1 MAITSLSAQY
11 ISASFQNLVQ
21 VSSSGQLFDG
31 AGNQIT
37 NLTASFAVTASYA
50 LNAGTGTSIDTGS
63 FATTGSNVFN
73 GSQTVNG
80 DLIVTGSITAY
91 QYVVSS
97 SVINETIVFS
107 SGSTIFGNDAND
119 THTFEGSIIM
129 SGSANISSASYID
142 LLPLSNSLAPA
153 YSEGRF
159 YYNSEYGALTVY
171 NDEADISLQ
180 VGQEFYIRVK
190 NNSLTQIDDG
200 TPCYIVGANG
210 TNILVDAVTAP
221 IHTGS
226 FNFENHIIG
235 VATHDIAGN
244 GFGYLTTQGLV
255 RGVDTD
261 GWTVGDKLYLQTGSA
276 GTAKSYLRN
285 TPPPFPYDIVEIGY
299 VTRVNV
305 SQGEFYV
312 LPKEPTHFGNIS
324 GLSGSYTSEVG
335 DLWVYQPN
343 NAWTHTRD
351 LTGSY
356 SVKGTWNVTGSLTV
370 TGSSTFKVIGPSEF
384 TGSVAINGTLSAP
397 AATITAQSVTA
408 SLFGTASYAVN
419 SLTASYALSGGS
431 GGTSATV
438 ATAQT
443 GSVTGTTSETLIQT
457 LTIPANTLTTNDFAR
472 FSTKIFATNSN
483 NYTVALYINSA
494 NTLNGSEKNI
504 TTLPVNSVIKFVVP
518 TRTIAVNNVTTDTN
532 WISENSQVQDPF
544 QGTSA
549 LAHASSSIDWTTT
562 QYALVSV
569 TPQNAGDSF
578 ICRGTYFEKI

>member
-50 LNAGTGTSIDTGS
+50 LNAGTGTSINTGS
-63 FATTGSNVFN
+63 FATTGSNAFN
-73 GSQTVNG
+73 GSQTITGN
-80 DLIVTGSITAY
+80 LIVTGSLTA
-91 QYVVSS
+91 
-97 SVINETIVFS
+97 T
-107 SGSTIFGNDAND
+107 A
-119 THTFEGSIIM
+119 
-129 SGSANISSASYID
+129 
-142 LLPLSNSLAPA
+142 
-153 YSEGRF
+153 
-159 YYNSEYGALTVY
+159 
-171 NDEADISLQ
+171 
-180 VGQEFYIRVK
+180 
-190 NNSLTQIDDG
+190 
-200 TPCYIVGANG
+200 
-210 TNILVDAVTAP
+210 AVTASLVSASAGLITDNIQFNTNTSTAVAP
-221 IHTGS
+221 GQLAWNNSDGTLDLGMKGGTVVQQIGQEIFYEVRNETLSTIDNGTVLYATGVTVGS
-226 FNFENHIIG
+226 GRITAAPFTADGSVREVRLLGMATENISNG
-235 VATHDIAGN
+235 VN
-244 GFGYLTTQGLV
+244 GFV
-255 RGVDTD
+255 
-261 GWTVGDKLYLQTGSA
+261 
-276 GTAKSYLRN
+276 
-285 TPPPFPYDIVEIGY
+285 
-299 VTRVNV
+299 
-305 SQGEFYV
+305 
-312 LPKEPTHFGNIS
+312 THFGYVRGSVSTPLDTRGNVASSIAVGDETWAVGDILYAHPTVAGKLTNVRPKHEIS
-324 GLSGSYTSEVG
+324 IAIIIVRHQTVGVVFVRPASYGHLDDIHDVSINTGSLATGDLLIYNSGS
-335 DLWVYQPN
+335 DLWTNSNQ
-343 NAWTHTRD
+343 
-351 LTGSY
+351 LSGSY
-356 SVKGTWNVTGSLTV
+356 SVKGIWNVTGSLTV

-443 GSVTGTTSETLIQT
+443 GSVSSTTSETLIQT
-457 LTIPANTLTTNDFAR
+457 LTIPANTLATDNFAR
-472 FSTKIFATNSN
+472 ISTKIFATNSS

-504 TTLPVNSVIKFVVP
+504 TTLPVNSAIKFVVP
-518 TRTIAVNNVTTDTN
+518 TRTIAVNNVTTNTN
-532 WISENSQVQDPF
+532 WISENTQGQEPF

>member
-50 LNAGTGTSIDTGS
+50 LNAGTGTSINTGS
-63 FATTGSNVFN
+63 FATTGSNAFN
-73 GSQTVNG
+73 GSQTITGN
-80 DLIVTGSITAY
+80 LIVTGSLTA
-91 QYVVSS
+91 
-97 SVINETIVFS
+97 T
-107 SGSTIFGNDAND
+107 A
-119 THTFEGSIIM
+119 
-129 SGSANISSASYID
+129 
-142 LLPLSNSLAPA
+142 
-153 YSEGRF
+153 
-159 YYNSEYGALTVY
+159 
-171 NDEADISLQ
+171 
-180 VGQEFYIRVK
+180 
-190 NNSLTQIDDG
+190 
-200 TPCYIVGANG
+200 
-210 TNILVDAVTAP
+210 AVTASLVSASAGLITDNIQFNTNTSTAVAP
-221 IHTGS
+221 GQLAWNNSDGTLDLGMKGGTVVQQIGQEIFYEVRNETLSTIDNGTVLYANGVTVGS
-226 FNFENHIIG
+226 SRITAAPFTADGSVREVRLLGMATENISNG
-235 VATHDIAGN
+235 VN
-244 GFGYLTTQGLV
+244 GFV
-255 RGVDTD
+255 
-261 GWTVGDKLYLQTGSA
+261 
-276 GTAKSYLRN
+276 
-285 TPPPFPYDIVEIGY
+285 
-299 VTRVNV
+299 
-305 SQGEFYV
+305 
-312 LPKEPTHFGNIS
+312 THFGYVRGSVSTPLDTRGNVASSIAVGDETWAVGDILYAHPTVAGKLTNVRPKHEIS
-324 GLSGSYTSEVG
+324 VAIIIVRHQNVGKVFVRPASYGHLDDTHDVSINTGSLATGDLLIYNSGS
-335 DLWVYQPN
+335 DLWTNSKQ
-343 NAWTHTRD
+343 
-351 LTGSY
+351 LSGSY
-356 SVKGTWNVTGSLTV
+356 SVKGIWNVTGSLTV

-443 GSVTGTTSETLIQT
+443 GSVSSTTSETLIQT
-457 LTIPANTLTTNDFAR
+457 LTIPANTLATDNFAR
-472 FSTKIFATNSN
+472 ISTKIFATNSS

-504 TTLPVNSVIKFVVP
+504 TTLSVNSAIKFVVP
-518 TRTIAVNNVTTDTN
+518 TRTIAVNNVTTNTN
-532 WISENSQVQDPF
+532 WISENTQVQEPF

>member
-50 LNAGTGTSIDTGS
+50 LNAGTSIDTGS

-107 SGSTIFGNDAND
+107 SGSTIFGNDIAD
-119 THTFEGSIIM
+119 THTFTGSLYM
-129 SGSANISSASYID
+129 SGSIYTPESIHFYTTASAV
-142 LLPLSNSLAPA
+142 
-153 YSEGRF
+153 
-159 YYNSEYGALTVY
+159 T
-171 NDEADISLQ
+171 Q
-180 VGQEFYIRVK
+180 VGQ
-190 NNSLTQIDDG
+190 LGWDDG
-200 TPCYIVGANG
+200 HGTLDLMLKGGNVNVELGQENVVLVYNGNGTSFNKGEVVFVSGSQGNRPSVNRAIATSDGYSATTLGFAAETIAPGEEGFVTTFGFINNINTSGSIGGAPVWLSPTVSGSWTTTKPVAPDHTVLLGYIVR
-210 TNILVDAVTAP
+210 VSP
-221 IHTGS
+221 
-226 FNFENHIIG
+226 
-235 VATHDIAGN
+235 
-244 GFGYLTTQGLV
+244 
-255 RGVDTD
+255 
-261 GWTVGDKLYLQTGSA
+261 TVGSIFVHISNGW
-276 GTAKSYLRN
+276 
-285 TPPPFPYDIVEIGY
+285 EIGELHD
-299 VTRVNV
+299 VRDTTTT
-305 SQGEFYV
+305 SS
-312 LPKEPTHFGNIS
+312 FGDLIVK
-324 GLSGSYTSEVG
+324 SGSI
-335 DLWVYQPN
+335 WVTNKQ
-343 NAWTHTRD
+343 

-384 TGSVAINGTLSAP
+384 TGSVAINGSLSAP
-397 AATITAQSVTA
+397 ASSITAQSVTA

-443 GSVTGTTSETLIQT
+443 GSVSSTTSETLIQT

-483 NYTVALYINSA
+483 NYTVALYINSS

-504 TTLPVNSVIKFVVP
+504 TTLPVNSSIKFVIP

-532 WISENSQVQDPF
+532 WISDNSQVQDPI